1 MNIYMG
7 GKEHIKNTPIRGQ
20 IMVNGQ
26 KIKIGQK
33 TENDQVGVK
42 DNSKSKV
49 VQSAGIQQKKDPD
62 ILKQEAMK
70 KALEQFLI
78 GGEDTEER
86 YQALLDKVKNGE
98 HLTRQDLEYLKKR
111 NPELYKEVKEEIMV
125 EKQLEEKLKH
135 CKTKEQ
141 AKDIYIVTMHKAQ
154 KLCGIRNNSNTKPN
168 LERYNRLMKRIDKV
182 WEKYK
187 KGELG
192 KKEDEDEIDK
202 KEQKSMLRQK
212 LEVFEQF
219 QIIEEEELFSEES

>member
-1 MNIYMG
+1 
-7 GKEHIKNTPIRGQ
+7 
-20 IMVNGQ
+20 
-26 KIKIGQK
+26 
-33 TENDQVGVK
+33 
-42 DNSKSKV
+42 
-49 VQSAGIQQKKDPD
+49 
-62 ILKQEAMK
+62 
-70 KALEQFLI
+70 
-78 GGEDTEER
+78 
-86 YQALLDKVKNGE
+86 
-98 HLTRQDLEYLKKR
+98 
-111 NPELYKEVKEEIMV
+111 MV

-154 KLCGIRNNSNTKPN
+154 KLCGIRNNSNTNTKPN